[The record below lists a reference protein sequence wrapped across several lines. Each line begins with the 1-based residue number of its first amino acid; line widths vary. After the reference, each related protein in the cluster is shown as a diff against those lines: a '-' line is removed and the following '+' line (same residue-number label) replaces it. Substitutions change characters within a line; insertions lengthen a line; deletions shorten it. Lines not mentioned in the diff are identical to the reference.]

1 VSGSQYLIPVVREQL
16 PTGSRA
22 PQAARPPTSN
32 QKVTKFRNSDRVFFM
47 RETSSPENAPYG
59 FVTEGFCETIG
70 RTPLIRLRA
79 LSEATGC
86 EIWGKAEFLNPGGS
100 VKDRAALGIVLDA
113 EASGALQPGGT
124 IVEGTAGN
132 TGIGLAL
139 VGNARGY
146 RTVIIIP
153 ETQSKEKIDGLRAMG
168 ADVRTV
174 PERPYKDPDNYIRI
188 SQRVADQTPHGFWA
202 NQFDNIAN
210 RLAHYRTTGPEIWY
224 QTEQNITGFVASV
237 GTGGTL
243 AGVALFL
250 KEQNPDIRIVCA
262 DPYGAAIWSWV
273 KHGHTEINDGDS
285 VAEGIGQSRVT
296 KNLEGVAID
305 DAYRIRDDVAVEM
318 LYYLLRAEGLFLSL
332 SSAINVCGAVKLAR
346 SGGRGQVIVTVL
358 CDSGSRYVSRLY
370 NPRWLEEKRLTPK
383 SKGLEFLDRI

>member
-1 VSGSQYLIPVVREQL
+1 MLKPDPSGV
-16 PTGSRA
+16 A
-22 PQAARPPTSN
+22 P
-32 QKVTKFRNSDRVFFM
+32 F
-47 RETSSPENAPYG
+47 G
-59 FVTEGFCETIG
+59 FVTDGFCQAIG
-70 RTPLIRLRA
+70 RTPLIRLHK

-113 EASGALQPGGT
+113 EASGSLRPGGT

-146 RTVIIIP
+146 HTIIVIP
-153 ETQSKEKIDGLRAMG
+153 ETQSKEKIEGLRAMG
-168 ADVRTV
+168 AEVRTV
-174 PERPYKDPDNYIRI
+174 PEKPYKDPDNYIRV
-188 SQRVADQTPHGFWA
+188 SQRVAQETPNGFWA
-202 NQFDNIAN
+202 NQFDNVAN
-210 RLAHYRTTGPEIWY
+210 RLAHYQSTGPEIWE
-224 QTEQNITGFVASV
+224 QTQGRLTGLVASV

-243 AGVALFL
+243 AGIALYL
-250 KEQNPDIRIVCA
+250 KEQNPNIKVIAA

-273 KHGHTEINDGDS
+273 KFGHTDINDGDS

-296 KNLEGVAID
+296 KNLEGVKID
-305 DAYRIRDDVAVEM
+305 DAYRIRDDLAVEM
-318 LYYLLRAEGLFLSL
+318 LYHLLHAEGLFLSL

-346 SGGRGQVIVTVL
+346 EGGPGQVIATIL

-370 NPRWLEEKRLTPK
+370 NPQWLQAKGLTPK
-383 SKGLEFLDRI
+383 AKGLEFLERL

>member
-1 VSGSQYLIPVVREQL
+1 VTGSQYLIPVVREQF

-174 PERPYKDPDNYIRI
+174 PERPYKDPDNYIRV

>member
-1 VSGSQYLIPVVREQL
+1 
-16 PTGSRA
+16 
-22 PQAARPPTSN
+22 
-32 QKVTKFRNSDRVFFM
+32 M

-59 FVTEGFCETIG
+59 FVTGGFCETIG
-70 RTPLIRLRA
+70 RTPLIRLQA

-113 EASGALQPGGT
+113 EATGALQPGGT

-174 PERPYKDPDNYIRI
+174 PEKPYKDPDNYIRI
-188 SQRVADQTPHGFWA
+188 SQRVADQMPNGFWA
-202 NQFDNIAN
+202 NQFDNVAN

-224 QTEQNITGFVASV
+224 QTEQKITGFVASV

-243 AGVALFL
+243 AGVALYL

-296 KNLEGVAID
+296 KNLEGVQID

-318 LYYLLRAEGLFLSL
+318 LYHLLLAEGLFLSL

-346 SGGRGQVIVTVL
+346 SGGRGQVIATIL

-370 NPRWLEEKRLTPK
+370 NPQWLEEKRLTPK